1 MIEKDLK
8 IIERINFLHKN
19 CKVLGSL
26 IKPIEDLYSDGQDGP
41 INLAMAR
48 IGTVVNS
55 IISDISDVDIKAL
68 WFSSINYNIL
78 DEFTDYIP
86 KNILDNLQEEFS
98 DSYILYAEDWLFY
111 SDISFEQYID
121 KVRKI
126 FNKYDIDYIEYY
138 NKNVEWIYHY
148 RTIDEF
154 NK

>member
-8 IIERINFLHKN
+8 IIERINYLHKN

-26 IKPIEDLYSDGQDGP
+26 IKPIEALYSDGQDGP
-41 INLAMAR
+41 INQAMAR
-48 IGTVVNS
+48 IGTVVDS

-86 KNILDNLQEEFS
+86 KNILDNLQEEFR

-154 NK
+154 DK